1 MTAGA
6 KRVYISGPMTGLPD
20 FNYPAFHAAAAELR
34 GAGLHVEN
42 PAESKAPDC
51 NSWIGYMRLAVA
63 QLATCDYVVTLP
75 GWERSR
81 GARIE
86 VELARG
92 LGFPVKPLHEFLR
105 ITDLWGG

>member
-1 MTAGA
+1 MTASA
-6 KRVYISGPMTGLPD
+6 KRVYISGPMTGIPE

-34 GAGLHVEN
+34 AAGLHVEN
-42 PAESKAPDC
+42 PAESPAPDC
-51 NSWIGYMRLAVA
+51 KSWIGYMRLAIV
-63 QLATCDYVVTLP
+63 QLAGCDCVVTLP

-92 LGFPVKPLHEFLR
+92 LGFPITPLHKFLCR
-105 ITDLWGG
+105 SDM